1 MRTTLTID
9 DSTDKRLR
17 QLAMKTGKTYKEVVN
32 MALRRG
38 LATGGSSVRKAKPYK
53 LKPASMGAVRAGYNL
68 DKALQLAGELEN
80 AEIIRRQRLSE
91 VPGH

>member
-32 MALRRG
+32 MTLRRG
-38 LATGGSSVRKAKPYK
+38 LATVPFVRKAKAYR
-53 LKPASMGAVRAGYNL
+53 LKPASMGVVRAGYSL